1 MESTD
6 NNTGSTGPASRPPQG
21 KAQAPTGSPQPS
33 PSGFRL
39 TRVRIRNFRG
49 IRDLTL
55 ELDETTVLIGEN
67 NSGKTAVLQAI
78 ELCLDRLRGPE
89 NRVFE
94 EYDYHLADQAA
105 SPEEAE
111 PIKIELRFVERA
123 PGIIP
128 AELREDLGN
137 VLGLR
142 KDDKRQTTLRVT
154 SVYDSRRTD
163 FVTDVE
169 FLDPRGKPIRT
180 DVAASLSALRR
191 AFPVHFLSA
200 LRDAGRHF
208 AGRGP
213 FWREFLS
220 ANELSEADRARF
232 EKEMA
237 ELNQAL
243 IGAHPPLREV
253 RDHLKGAKEVI
264 AFGTDDPVTVDALP
278 ARASAL
284 LSQARVNMASRQGAK
299 IPLDRQGKGAQSL
312 AVLLLFEAFLRRRL
326 GEKGEAARPITILEE
341 PEAHLHP
348 AAVRMLMEVVQKF
361 PGQKILSTHSGDLIS
376 GLDPASVRRLV
387 YRDGQVRAYRAD
399 LESMD
404 EKDQHTFQRK
414 IRRDRGELLF
424 ARCWLIYEGET
435 EAVVFGGVIDALE
448 INLDRHGVAML
459 QCSEIRA
466 ASLFR
471 TANQFGIPW
480 LLVYDDDEGGRDNYK
495 KPALKNLDRAA
506 VTDRCICLSPD
517 MEGFLRNNGF
527 SNLYKGDYNKVQ
539 KAREAAELMAE
550 RRVAVPGKLRRIVR
564 KAIDLAEA

>member
-6 NNTGSTGPASRPPQG
+6 NNTGATGPASRPPQG
-21 KAQAPTGSPQPS
+21 KAQAPTGTPQPS

-89 NRVFE
+89 SRVFE
-94 EYDYHLADQAA
+94 EYDYHLADQAT
-105 SPEEAE
+105 SPEEAD
-111 PIKIELRFVERA
+111 PIKIELRFVESA
-123 PGIIP
+123 PGITP
-128 AELREDLGN
+128 AELLQALADVPIG
-137 VLGLR
+137 R
-142 KDDKRQTTLRVT
+142 KGERQQITLRVT
-154 SVYDSRRTD
+154 SAYDSER
-163 FVTDVE
+163 TDVE
-169 FLDPRGKPIRT
+169 FLDPRGNPISGK
-180 DVAASLSALRR
+180 DVAASLSALRS

-200 LRDAGRHF
+200 LRDAARHF

-213 FWREFLS
+213 FWHELLS
-220 ANELSEADRARF
+220 ANELPEADRLRF
-232 EKEMA
+232 EKKMA
-237 ELNQAL
+237 ELNQEL

-253 RDHLKGAKEVI
+253 RDHLNSAKKVI
-264 AFGTDDPVTVDALP
+264 TFGKKDPVTVDPLP

-299 IPLDRQGKGAQSL
+299 VPLDRQGDGAQSL

-326 GEKGEAARPITILEE
+326 GEKGEAVRPITILEE

-348 AAVRMLMEVVQKF
+348 AAVRMLMGVVQKF

-387 YRDGQVRAYRAD
+387 YRDRQVRAYRAD
-399 LESMD
+399 LKFMNT
-404 EKDQHTFQRK
+404 KDRHTFERK
-414 IRRDRGELLF
+414 ISRTRGDLLF
-424 ARCWLIYEGET
+424 ARCWLVYEGET
-435 EAVVFGGVIDALE
+435 EAVVFRGVIDALD
-448 INLDRHGVAML
+448 INLDRFGVAML

-466 ASLFR
+466 ASLFQ

-480 LLVYDDDEGGRDNYK
+480 LLVYDDDDGGRDNYK

-506 VTDRCICLSPD
+506 VADRCICLSPD